1 MLFRRKFSSGPE
13 TINRIVKPRN
23 KKLRVFLWTLFI
35 LVLGVVGW
43 IGATGIIALN
53 NISAKNTD
61 DKPSFFKFGGNTTP
75 DQLANEGDGRIN
87 ILALGVDNAAGLS
100 DTIQIISIDPINSS
114 LSMLSVPRDLYVT
127 APKLGKTKING
138 VYNQSQKKCAKKTST
153 CDPEI
158 DYGAEALKDVLENTL
173 GVDVHYFARINF
185 EGLKKLVD
193 AVGGVQVYVDK
204 PLSDPKFPNKTNT
217 GYEPLYI
224 PAGMQRMNGDTALK
238 YARSRQT
245 TSDFDRSRRQQQVML
260 AIKDKLGVIDIIS
273 NPKKLTTM
281 ISIVGSNLRT
291 DMTVEEIT
299 KLYSLIKTV
308 DSKKITTK
316 VLDASVDSPLKS
328 SINGGGAYIIIPK
341 KGADDFSEVKEFV
354 QTVFPEPYII
364 KEAAKVYVINA
375 TGKVTNTKK
384 IVDSLTRLGYTVVG
398 STASPNV
405 QVKSALSESKND
417 PYTMSLLKKRFAITS
432 TSKAPAT
439 EIQADIVITVGSSYQ
454 VK

>member
-127 APKLGKTKING
+127 APKLGKIKING
-138 VYNQSQKKCAKKTST
+138 VYNQSQKKCTKKTST

-158 DYGAEALKDVLENTL
+158 DYGAEALKDVLESTL
-173 GVDVHYFARINF
+173 GIDVHYFARINF

-193 AVGGVQVYVDK
+193 AVGGIQVYVDK

-328 SINGGGAYIIIPK
+328 STNGGGAYIIIPK
-341 KGADDFSEVKEFV
+341 KGVDDFSEVKEFV

-375 TGKVTNTKK
+375 TGKETNTKK

-398 STASPNV
+398 STTSPNT

-432 TSKAPAT
+432 ISKAPAT